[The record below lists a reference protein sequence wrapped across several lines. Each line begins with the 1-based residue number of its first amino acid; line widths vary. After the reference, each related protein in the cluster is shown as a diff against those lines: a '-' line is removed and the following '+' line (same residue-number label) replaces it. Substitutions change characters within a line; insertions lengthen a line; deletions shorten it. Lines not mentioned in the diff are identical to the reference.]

1 MTQPQDPQDN
11 PAIAAPRSAKASSPP
26 ASRKV
31 AQRSTSPGSTEAC
44 LPFIGWREWI
54 VLPRLGISRIKAKV
68 DTGARSSAIHA
79 FNIKSFQRG
88 GQAFVR
94 FQIHPVQHSKAQLI
108 TVETE
113 LIDERSVRSSIG
125 KAQLRPVIRTPV
137 VLGHQRWPIEITLT
151 DRDAMGFRM
160 LLGRQAIRKHFWID
174 PGRSYLQGRPA
185 ASGSALPS

>member
-1 MTQPQDPQDN
+1 MPQPHTPQNN
-11 PAIAAPRSAKASSPP
+11 PAPPSSRSTKANRQ
-26 ASRKV
+26 A
-31 AQRSTSPGSTEAC
+31 AQRATSPDSAEVN

-54 VLPRLGISRIKAKV
+54 VLPRLGIPRIKAKV

-94 FQIHPVQHSKAQLI
+94 FQIHPVQHSRAKLV

-125 KAQLRPVIRTPV
+125 KAQLRPVIRTPI
-137 VLGHQRWPIEITLT
+137 VLGHRRWPIEITLT

-160 LLGRQAIRKHFWID
+160 LLGRQAIRKHFLID
-174 PGRSYLQGRPA
+174 PGRSYLQGTPA
-185 ASGSALPS
+185 TGASASRSAPS